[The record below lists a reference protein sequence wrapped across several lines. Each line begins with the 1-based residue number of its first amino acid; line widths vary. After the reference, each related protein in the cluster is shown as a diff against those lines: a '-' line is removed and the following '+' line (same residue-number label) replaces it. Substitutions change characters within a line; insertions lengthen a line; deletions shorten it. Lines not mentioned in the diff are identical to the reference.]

1 MGEAKKKKQQQQQD
15 ESRFLSQFQ
24 GTDAIVAQV
33 ALRLYQR
40 FVLPTRFVGGCYH
53 LTFFLEAHLRRRH
66 SIKSEAVV
74 GFVNDGDGPIT
85 SSHAWLETEG
95 KPTDLALS
103 LTHDAAVPTGSVLI
117 AGREFKSGVA
127 QYTYHRQ
134 RDAEALRAL
143 IELEKMDGRYSA
155 AIAAKEQEH
164 ALMCARSQSAE
175 LIDEYLLGAPA
186 GTTYDDLA
194 RIVETK

>member
-15 ESRFLSQFQ
+15 ARRFLSQFQ
-24 GTDAIVAQV
+24 GTDAILAQI

-40 FVLPTRFVGGCYH
+40 FVLPARFVGGCYH

-74 GFVNDGDGPIT
+74 GFVNDGEGPIM

-95 KPTDLALS
+95 KPTDLALG
-103 LTHDAAVPTGSVLI
+103 LTHDTAAPTGSVLI
-117 AGREFKSGVA
+117 AGHEFKSGVA
-127 QYTYHRQ
+127 RYTYHRQ
-134 RDAEALRAL
+134 RDADAVRAL
-143 IELEKMDGRYSA
+143 VELEKMDGRYLA
-155 AIAAKEQEH
+155 AIAAKEREH
-164 ALMCARSQSAE
+164 ALMSARSKSADQ
-175 LIDEYLLGAPA
+175 IDEYLFGAPA

-194 RIVETK
+194 RIVEAK